1 MCFLRAEGGDMAVKK
16 ESRYFDAKENMGL
29 TKKQGYY
36 NQSLA
41 KMVRLGY
48 QKSSRVK
55 KIFDERNVKPTEIK
69 SIKDLEKLPVISREE
84 LVKLEKE
91 EPPFGGF
98 CAKDMKTDRIFTSP
112 GPVYEPHLTEK
123 DPIWG
128 RGYYAAGFRK
138 EDVVLNAFSYH
149 MVAAGLT
156 FHSGLRRVGATV
168 IPSGASSTESQ
179 VQLIRDLG
187 ATGYTGTPSFL
198 MAVIKKAEE
207 MGYRFKDDFKIRR
220 ASFVAEPLQPSL
232 REKFEKEYNIDT
244 YQMYGATEVG
254 DIAYECNQKN
264 GWHICEEVIAEIVD
278 PTTGKQ
284 VGPGELGEVVVTRLN
299 NIFFLFRFGTGD
311 LSRYIKERCP
321 CGRTSFRLMGISG
334 RVGEA
339 TKVRGLFIAPS
350 QLRLVASRF
359 GELRLQAVVDRLDF
373 KDYLTVRVEARL
385 EDQARLQSEFENV
398 FKEICTVK
406 IDKLEFIEKGTLAEK
421 DGLIVDRRSWK

>member
-1 MCFLRAEGGDMAVKK
+1 MATETK
-16 ESRYFDAKENMGL
+16 ESRYFDKKENMAL
-29 TKKQGYY
+29 TKRQSYY

-48 QKSSRVK
+48 KKSPRVK
-55 KIFDERNVKPTEIK
+55 KIFDERNIDSLKIK
-69 SIKDLEKLPVISREE
+69 SVNDLEKLPVISREQ
-84 LVKLEKE
+84 LVKIEQE

-98 CAKDMKTDRIFTSP
+98 SPKDVMTDRIFTSP

-123 DPIWG
+123 DPIWA

-138 EDVVLNAFSYH
+138 GDVVLNAFSYH

-168 IPSGASSTESQ
+168 IPSGASSTENQ

-198 MAVIKKAEE
+198 MAIIKKAEE
-207 MGYRFKDDFKIRR
+207 MGYNFKSDFKLRR

-232 REKFEKEYNIDT
+232 REKFEKEYDIDT

-254 DIAYECNQKN
+254 DVAYECQAKR
-264 GWHICEEVIAEIVD
+264 GWHICEEVIVEIVD
-278 PTTGKQ
+278 PATGKQ
-284 VGPGELGEVVVTRLN
+284 VNLGELGEVVVTRLN

-311 LSRYIKERCP
+311 LSKLIKERCS
-321 CGRTSFRLMGISG
+321 CGRTSLRLAGISG

-339 TKVRGLFIAPS
+339 TKVRGMFIAPS
-350 QLRLVASRF
+350 QLKVVSSRF
-359 GELRLQAVVDRLDF
+359 GELRLQAVVDREGFRDI
-373 KDYLTVRVEARL
+373 LTVRVEAEQEGPDRARL
-385 EDQARLQSEFENV
+385 EREFENV
-398 FKEICTVK
+398 FKEICAVK
-406 IDKLEFIEKGTLAEK
+406 MDKLEFIQKGTLTEK
-421 DGLIVDRRSWK
+421 DGLIIDRRTWK